1 MNSLALIDFNND
13 GKNEVVYYFSYSFLR
28 AIFIAKVFYPNNYR
42 LFAVVIMERS
52 KFTKMIHCFP
62 NFLKTLALFKYRES
76 VGNIGNISNGKSFQN
91 KSSVFNKY
99 ECTHIFSH
107 G

>member
-1 MNSLALIDFNND
+1 MRFIIIFHIVIDSN
-13 GKNEVVYYFSYSFLR
+13 FSKISIQNY
-28 AIFIAKVFYPNNYR
+28 YR

-76 VGNIGNISNGKSFQN
+76 VGNIDITSNGKSFQN
-91 KSSVFNKY
+91 LSNVFNKY
-99 ECTHIFSH
+99 EWLKKTEMTKKNSIVCPS
-107 G
+107 